1 MPRIGLDL
9 TTLLQ
14 TAAELADE
22 QGIDEVTLASLAKKL
37 NIRTPSLYNHIDGLP
52 GLRHKLTVYGLEQ
65 LYDKLT
71 LAAVGRS
78 GDEAVR
84 AFAEAYLAFARSRPG
99 LYELTL
105 RAPGPEAEE
114 VGRIGGRIIDL
125 IVRILAHYELSD
137 DAALHAVRG
146 LRSILHGFASLE
158 QKGGFGLP
166 LDLDVTFRLLLDAFI
181 AGLSTIRDRS
191 PGLSGERAEP

>member
-1 MPRIGLDL
+1 MSPRIGLDQ

-14 TAAELADE
+14 AAAELADTH
-22 QGIDEVTLASLAKKL
+22 GFDHVTLALLARKL

-52 GLRHKLTVYGLEQ
+52 GLRKKLSVYGLAQ
-65 LYDKLT
+65 LFEKLSRSAAD
-71 LAAVGRS
+71 LA
-78 GDEAVR
+78 GDDAVR
-84 AFAEAYLAFARSRPG
+84 ALGKAYLAFARSRPG

-105 RAPGPEAEE
+105 RAADPGDPEIADAGEKI
-114 VGRIGGRIIDL
+114 VKL
-125 IVRILAHYELSD
+125 IVNTFSAYDLAD

-166 LDLDVTFRLLLDAFI
+166 LDLDKSFQLLLDAFL
-181 AGLSTIRDRS
+181 AGIHKMRDDEAPNESRQ
-191 PGLSGERAEP
+191 L

>member
-1 MPRIGLDL
+1 LDQ

-14 TAAELADE
+14 AAAELADTHGFE
-22 QGIDEVTLASLAKKL
+22 NVTLALLARKL

-52 GLRHKLTVYGLEQ
+52 GLRKKLSVYGLER
-65 LYDKLT
+65 LYEKLGH
-71 LAAVGRS
+71 AVQNHS
-78 GDEAVR
+78 GDDAVR
-84 AFAEAYLAFARSRPG
+84 ALGKAYLAFARSRPG

-105 RAPGPEAEE
+105 RAADPGDPEAADA
-114 VGRIGGRIIDL
+114 GSRIVEL
-125 IVRILAHYELSD
+125 IVDILSAYDLAD

-166 LDLDVTFRLLLDAFI
+166 LDLDKSFQLLLDAFLEGI
-181 AGLSTIRDRS
+181 HAMRDHMAPNDRRK
-191 PGLSGERAEP
+191 L